1 MKTNPFILNT
11 HDLPR
16 RAGEMKEYELDIEAP
31 VRIGVPL
38 IGIPEGDIIEADVRL
53 ESVTEGVLLSAEIY
67 AVALGEC
74 IRCLD
79 PVEQVIDRKI
89 QELYRY
95 EPTNEK
101 GRKKRPVVFS
111 AKRQCCLPRYEVA
124 RPGGLAT
131 RFKLEKA
138 FKAESPNFYLLAGVT
153 LFTVILGLIMV
164 LSASAVDSFLQDGGF
179 FSGFFKQAIAAF
191 VALPLM
197 LGISRLPLVFF
208 RKWANIAL
216 FITIGL
222 QLLVFT
228 PLGVESGGNR
238 NCRPAAPPPSAAARS

>member
-38 IGIPEGDIIEADVRL
+38 IGIPEGDIIEAYVRL

-101 GRKKRPVVFS
+101 GRKKRREDEDVDLDAEDELQMEGDQMNLEMPIIDAIILALSVNPLCDEECMGLCPDCGEKWESLPDDHRHEVVD
-111 AKRQCCLPRYEVA
+111 A
-124 RPGGLAT
+124 RWSGLASL
-131 RFKLEKA
+131 LEKPA
-138 FKAESPNFYLLAGVT
+138 DF
-153 LFTVILGLIMV
+153 
-164 LSASAVDSFLQDGGF
+164 
-179 FSGFFKQAIAAF
+179 
-191 VALPLM
+191 
-197 LGISRLPLVFF
+197 
-208 RKWANIAL
+208 
-216 FITIGL
+216 
-222 QLLVFT
+222 
-228 PLGVESGGNR
+228 GNQEK
-238 NCRPAAPPPSAAARS
+238 

>member
-101 GRKKRPVVFS
+101 GRKKRREDEDVDLDAEDELQMEGDQMNLEMPIIDAIILALSVNPLCDEECMGLCPDCGEKWESLPDDHRHEVVD
-111 AKRQCCLPRYEVA
+111 A
-124 RPGGLAT
+124 RWAGLASL
-131 RFKLEKA
+131 LEKPA
-138 FKAESPNFYLLAGVT
+138 DF
-153 LFTVILGLIMV
+153 
-164 LSASAVDSFLQDGGF
+164 
-179 FSGFFKQAIAAF
+179 
-191 VALPLM
+191 
-197 LGISRLPLVFF
+197 
-208 RKWANIAL
+208 
-216 FITIGL
+216 
-222 QLLVFT
+222 
-228 PLGVESGGNR
+228 GNQEK
-238 NCRPAAPPPSAAARS
+238 